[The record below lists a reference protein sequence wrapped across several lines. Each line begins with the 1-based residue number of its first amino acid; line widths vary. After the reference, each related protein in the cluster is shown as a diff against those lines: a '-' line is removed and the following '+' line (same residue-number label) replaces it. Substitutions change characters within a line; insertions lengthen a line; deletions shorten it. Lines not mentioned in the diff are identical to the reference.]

1 MSEATADR
9 KLPDLLRERLGDL
22 DFWARWA
29 VVVAF
34 VIIMGIFGV
43 ISPQF
48 LSVGNLIAISTA
60 ASIVIVLA
68 VGQAFAVLTAGIDL
82 SITAN
87 TVFSSVMLGFAVKQG
102 WGIGV
107 AVLLALVSGT
117 ALGLLNGFIVGKVRI
132 TDFIV
137 TIAMLSVGTGLA
149 LLVSNAQP
157 VSISNLFMI
166 RLATGSIGPLTY
178 LFLIA
183 LVVAGVAH
191 VVLFHTKFGTHVL
204 AIGGNSEAA
213 RNTGINVSRVKI
225 AVYMIAGFT
234 AGLAGIML
242 TARIGAAEP
251 TVGTDLLLNV
261 VASVVLGG
269 VSLFGGRGNIVGP
282 VFGALV
288 LSALINGLTLTGVSV
303 YYQPIALG
311 TVVIMAAVLT
321 RFRR

>member
-9 KLPDLLRERLGDL
+9 KLPGLLRERLRDL

-29 VVVAF
+29 VIVAF
-34 VIIMGIFGV
+34 VVIMVVFGV

-48 LSVGNLIAISTA
+48 LSPGNLTAISTA
-60 ASIVIVLA
+60 AAIVIVLA

-87 TVFSSVMLGFAVKQG
+87 AVFSSVMLGFAVERG
-102 WGIGV
+102 WGI
-107 AVLLALVSGT
+107 ALAILLALVSGT
-117 ALGLLNGFIVGKVRI
+117 AVGLLNGFVIGKVRV

-137 TIAMLSVGTGLA
+137 TIAMLSVATGLA
-149 LLVSNAQP
+149 LLASNAQP
-157 VSISNLFMI
+157 VSVSNLFMI
-166 RLATGSIGPLTY
+166 RLATGSIGPIKY

-183 LVVAGVAH
+183 LVVAVVAH

-204 AIGGNSEAA
+204 AVGGDSGAA

-234 AGLAGIML
+234 AGLGGVML

-311 TVVIMAAVLT
+311 VVVVMAAVLT